1 MDEDSKFEGVE
12 EGYTIEKSLIIE
24 AWARYRP
31 VQSENDKKNKKQR
44 PKARKVKDLKT
55 CFGQDFINK
64 LVANVRLKVYDYTQ
78 SEE

>member
-31 VQSENDKKNKKQR
+31 V
-44 PKARKVKDLKT
+44 
-55 CFGQDFINK
+55 
-64 LVANVRLKVYDYTQ
+64 
-78 SEE
+78 